1 MEFKFIEGG
10 KELLH
15 LIQPMWEKLNTLHK
29 EASPN
34 FSHYFSNLSYEARKE
49 KFNTDDIMLM
59 VSLVVDS
66 SSEALVGY
74 CVSTIN
80 KENIGEIDSLYVNED
95 YRKHSLGDIL
105 MQKSINWLNNN
116 KVAKKIIVVAAGN
129 EGVLSFYERYGYY
142 PKVLVLEEK

>member
-15 LIQPMWEKLNTLHK
+15 LIQPLWERLNTLHR

-34 FSHYFSNLSYEARKE
+34 FSHYFSNLSFKSRKE
-49 KFNTDDIMLM
+49 KLDADDNMLM
-59 VSLVVDS
+59 VFLAVDP

-80 KENIGEIDSLYVNED
+80 KDNIGEIDSLYVDEN
-95 YRKHSLGDIL
+95 YRKHALGDLL
-105 MQKSINWLNNN
+105 MKKSINWLEKS
-116 KVAKKIIVVAAGN
+116 KVSKKIIVVAAGN
-129 EGVLSFYERYGYY
+129 ERVLSFYERYGYY
-142 PKVLVLEEK
+142 PKVLILEEK